1 MYQSLL
7 QLQLIMNVVCL
18 LTHWPIAQ
26 TLTTCTCAY
35 PVRHFGSHNV
45 HKGTDF
51 KNGGNGRQVEVQCA
65 RGSFGN
71 YLRLQQYNL
80 VLKKG
85 KCIQALEAQSILHKF
100 NSIIV

>member
-1 MYQSLL
+1 MLALITNVSKFVTASINHECCVSLDPL
-7 QLQLIMNVVCL
+7 HN
-18 LTHWPIAQ
+18 AQ
-26 TLTTCTCAY
+26 TLTTCTCVY

-85 KCIQALEAQSILHKF
+85 KMYTGLRSTKY
-100 NSIIV
+100 SS